1 MIRYLIAAAVL
12 LLPLT
17 AAADEAKDTPDWL
30 HIDTTQTNTEVYARK
45 ADLLAGRGHQTDAR
59 VWLLFDYSRDRT
71 VQAREAKALYSVNCP
86 AKTYRKLTTTVYYPD
101 GTNNTW
107 KSNEGTKYVIP
118 DSNMA
123 MVVGILCYTPTADD
137 GIAVPGSS
145 L

>member
-1 MIRYLIAAAVL
+1 MIRYLIAATLL

-30 HIDTTQTNTEVYARK
+30 HIGTTTTNTEMYARK

-59 VWLLFDYSRDRT
+59 VWLLFDNSRDRT
-71 VQAREAKALYSVNCP
+71 VKSRESKALYSVNCP
-86 AKTYRKLTTTVYYPD
+86 RQTYRALSMTAYMPD
-101 GTNNTW
+101 GSNDTW
-107 KSNEGTKYVIP
+107 EPDGRIQHVIP
-118 DSNMA
+118 DSYMA
-123 MVVGILCYTPTADD
+123 TVVGILCYTPTADD